1 VSQTGPAYPGDG
13 QPKEPAGSS
22 GSWTDVILKVIAFTV
37 VSVLFLV
44 LVLPIIAN
52 IWISSVQEEI
62 TSEAEQQ
69 IMDSFQQGSLQI
81 ISAYECEE
89 DILGCKTIGNLCFLV
104 RNTGN
109 TVVRL
114 SDLGSAMVTYELPG
128 APEAGERPLM
138 SKYLSGTFGEE
149 MTCCLFSD
157 MSADGT
163 CGEKKVIESR
173 ETFITGFNGDF
184 EDSAGAS
191 QSMSYSMVKEQQL
204 IISMNLPS
212 GFKITHQVV

>member
-1 VSQTGPAYPGDG
+1 MSNDRGIP
-13 QPKEPAGSS
+13 
-22 GSWTDVILKVIAFTV
+22 SWQVVALIIA
-37 VSVLFLV
+37 LV
-44 LVLPIIAN
+44 LC
-52 IWISSVQEEI
+52 SMCMRSESDEMQDEI
-62 TSEAEQQ
+62 TREAEQQ

-81 ISAYECEE
+81 ISAYECED
-89 DILGCKTIGNLCFLV
+89 DITDCQTIGNLCFLV

-114 SDLGSAMVTYELPG
+114 SDLGSAMMTYELPG

-163 CGEKKVIESR
+163 CGEKKTIESR
-173 ETFITGFNGDF
+173 ETFIIAFNGEF
-184 EDSAGAS
+184 EDGAGAS
-191 QSMSYSMVKEQQL
+191 RPMTYSIVKEQQL

-212 GFKITHQVV
+212 GFKMTHQVV